1 MKQVK
6 EELQKHSFRIYLHL
20 EGHNFTWEECD
31 FLLEGETALPIL
43 ELLEGHKCEYGKH
56 GRGLRKRKSDTF
68 TLRKAKRLLTTV

>member
-6 EELQKHSFRIYLHL
+6 EELQKHSFRIHL
-20 EGHNFTWEECD
+20 SFEGRYFIYEECE